1 MVVCTLCSCYPWEVL
16 GLPPVW
22 YKSAPY
28 RSRAVNDPRG
38 VLADFGVTLPKDTK
52 VRVWDS
58 TAEMRFI
65 VAADAARRHRGLER
79 GEARRTGDARFD
91 DRHRLGEIAGFGRRL
106 TVMGKRELISGFLA
120 GQIADAETQWS
131 LGTFG
136 AIAEF
141 ARDPDEP
148 VELALE
154 GDTLS
159 VATARG
165 GVRID
170 LLPDLKL
177 IAFETTTKNSWSHR
191 IALCLP
197 AERCAMNR
205 RAVLTELGPDA
216 DALRAA
222 DRGAVLFDLGIGALQ
237 VDVCVRVADPQVAA
251 QLRAHCGAPVLSPG
265 NAAMGIILAAS
276 PNRVFISRLGRIE
289 VCQPIP
295 PHDGRSPEGP
305 HTHVLPDLL
314 KHRRTHAATEPIPEG
329 SFPCAHVYPPH
340 PAKDAL
346 GEPRAF
352 DPARHDAFQ
361 AMLQMFGDPEP
372 DRAQAAGVEG
382 GRGRRKSVGGVG
394 HQSSLRADE
403 YSRGTPAASRQRT
416 GAAGAGGLG
425 GSA

>member
-1 MVVCTLCSCYPWEVL
+1 
-16 GLPPVW
+16 
-22 YKSAPY
+22 
-28 RSRAVNDPRG
+28 
-38 VLADFGVTLPKDTK
+38 
-52 VRVWDS
+52 
-58 TAEMRFI
+58 
-65 VAADAARRHRGLER
+65 
-79 GEARRTGDARFD
+79 
-91 DRHRLGEIAGFGRRL
+91 
-106 TVMGKRELISGFLA
+106 MGKRESISGFLA

-148 VELALE
+148 VEFALE

-159 VATARG
+159 AATARG

-177 IAFETTTKNSWSHR
+177 IAFETTTKDSWSHR

-197 AERCAMNR
+197 ADRCAMNR
-205 RAVLTELGPDA
+205 RAVLTEIGPDA
-216 DALRAA
+216 DALRPA
-222 DRGAVLFDLGIGALQ
+222 DRDAVLFDLGIGALQ
-237 VDVCVRVADPQVAA
+237 VDVCVRVSDPQVAA

-265 NAAMGIILAAS
+265 NAAMGIILATS
-276 PNRVFISRLGRIE
+276 PNRVFVSRLGRIE

-314 KHRRTHAATEPIPEG
+314 KHRRTHAATEPIPDG
-329 SFPCAHVYPPH
+329 FVPCAHVYPPH

-361 AMLQMFGDPEP
+361 AMLQMFGDPGQIALKQ
-372 DRAQAAGVEG
+372 RVLKAVVAGEDP
-382 GRGRRKSVGGVG
+382 SVVSVTN
-394 HQSSLRADE
+394 HRFARTNIRVALRQLRASE
-403 YSRGTPAASRQRT
+403 QVPPALADWM
-416 GAAGAGGLG
+416 AAHEPSKAEMT
-425 GSA
+425 